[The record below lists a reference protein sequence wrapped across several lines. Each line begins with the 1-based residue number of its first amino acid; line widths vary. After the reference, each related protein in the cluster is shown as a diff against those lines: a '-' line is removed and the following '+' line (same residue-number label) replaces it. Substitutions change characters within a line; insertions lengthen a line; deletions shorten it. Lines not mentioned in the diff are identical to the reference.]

1 MILFFSAQISRTPP
15 EEKNRRA
22 REAAESAM
30 NELAFLVLT
39 PFCQI
44 PRVEF
49 DGVRLGKTAVRK
61 CVVQNP
67 GKKPIKVWTRL
78 CLEIDNYVL
87 VLTLD
92 DIERSF
98 MNAP

>member
-1 MILFFSAQISRTPP
+1 MA
-15 EEKNRRA
+15 
-22 REAAESAM
+22 AM

-61 CVVQNP
+61 VVVQNP
-67 GKKPIKVWTRL
+67 GKKPIKVCGSSNIGDKKDF
-78 CLEIDNYVL
+78 CLIFVTYV
-87 VLTLD
+87 
-92 DIERSF
+92 
-98 MNAP
+98 A